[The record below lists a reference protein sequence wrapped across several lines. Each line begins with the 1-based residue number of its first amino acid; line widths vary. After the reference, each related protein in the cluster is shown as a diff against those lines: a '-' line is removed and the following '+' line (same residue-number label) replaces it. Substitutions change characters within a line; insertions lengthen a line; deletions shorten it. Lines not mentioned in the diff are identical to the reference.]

1 MGEEEGAAL
10 LPEEGSRPPDL
21 PPLGS
26 ATPTVSL
33 ELSTNS
39 SGRIV
44 ITGKIDD
51 YADLGDRYEITG
63 RGLLY
68 IQTSRIGT
76 RTLTVNTSGR
86 TRVNFSTVSETG
98 TFTYNLKP
106 TSKSTSYAYRAFLIY
121 KDTETGK
128 TVTVYSDMIRGSYNT
143 FN

>member
-1 MGEEEGAAL
+1 MSERTERLFAL
-10 LPEEGSRPPDL
+10 LKAQKG
-21 PPLGS
+21 
-26 ATPTVSL
+26 
-33 ELSTNS
+33 
-39 SGRIV
+39 GRIV

-51 YADLGDRYEITG
+51 YANLGDRYEITG